1 MPWRAF
7 PYLLFSPG
15 DCPLPALRPSPRC
28 ATFPSMKLLHPSALR
43 AVAFL
48 LAAAS
53 PLLSPAAPKLVCD
66 APSHDFGEAVSPS
79 IVEHDY
85 LLRNDGD
92 TSLEILSVR
101 ASCGCTAV
109 NASQNVVRPGD
120 TATIHATFTTSNR
133 SGAQIKTITVT
144 SNDPESPTTLL
155 TLRGTIVKP
164 LSANPAALYF
174 GRLSDPASAAREV
187 TLTGSEPFRVL
198 SATTASPHLSATPD
212 SDAPATVHRLS
223 VDILPSMPVGP
234 FGDTITVV
242 TDLPVQPKI
251 LVPLTGSWN
260 PAPAAADPAPEAAP

>member
-1 MPWRAF
+1 MKAIFHLLAVAAVLLAGPSARA
-7 PYLLFSPG
+7 
-15 DCPLPALRPSPRC
+15 LPAP
-28 ATFPSMKLLHPSALR
+28 
-43 AVAFL
+43 
-48 LAAAS
+48 
-53 PLLSPAAPKLVCD
+53 APKLVCEE
-66 APSHDFGEAVSPS
+66 PVFDFGAVSDAAP
-79 IVEHDY
+79 VEHDY
-85 LLRNDGD
+85 VIRNDGD
-92 TSLEILSVR
+92 LSLEILSVR

-120 TATIHATFTTSNR
+120 TATIHATFTTANR

-144 SNDPESPTTLL
+144 SNDPETPTTLL

-164 LSANPAALYF
+164 LSANPSALYF

-251 LVPLTGSWN
+251 LVPLTGFWN
-260 PAPAAADPAPEAAP
+260 PAPAAADSAPEAAP